1 LGRKLEVGL
10 DPGVLPLVWDA
21 TWNQWKHLLGTKAEL
36 KGTFVLSGK
45 YRRHRGQWEP
55 VKWETALPSRL
66 EVKLPLDT
74 QSEIQKARRT
84 FHRFG
89 QYSDALEH
97 IRAEIAKA
105 PVEKKELQRICG
117 TLGIPGDFDV
127 AQITWRPDYDPFF
140 YQQLS
145 RRARTF
151 YVFREEYI
159 FDLERGVIIETPELG
174 HATYVFAKPG
184 SMAVFLADYA
194 RTTKEDILDNRSNV
208 AERLGYLGRVVH
220 GTNPR
225 GWLKKIKAH
234 VGESPDFAQL

>member
-21 TWNQWKHLLGTKAEL
+21 TWNQWKHLLGTKVEL
-36 KGTFVLSGK
+36 KATFVLSGK

-66 EVKLPLDT
+66 EVKLPVDT
-74 QSEIQKARRT
+74 QSQIEKARRT
-84 FHRFG
+84 FHRLG
-89 QYSDALEH
+89 QYSDALEQ
-97 IRAEIAKA
+97 IRADIAKS
-105 PVEKKELQRICG
+105 PIEKKELQRICG
-117 TLGIPGDFDV
+117 TLGIPSDFDV
-127 AQITWRPDYDPFF
+127 AQITWRSDYDPFF

-151 YVFREEYI
+151 YLFRDEYI
-159 FDLERGVIIETPELG
+159 FDLERSVVIETPELG
-174 HATYVFAKPG
+174 HATYVFAKPN

-194 RTTKEDILDNRSNV
+194 RSAKEDILDNRSNV

-220 GTNPR
+220 GANPR

-234 VGESPDFAQL
+234 VGEPPDFAPL